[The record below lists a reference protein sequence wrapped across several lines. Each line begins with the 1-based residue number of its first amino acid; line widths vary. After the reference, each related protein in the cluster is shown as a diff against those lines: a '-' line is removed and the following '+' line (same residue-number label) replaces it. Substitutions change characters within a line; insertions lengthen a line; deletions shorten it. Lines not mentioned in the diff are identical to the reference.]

1 MVHFI
6 NINLINN
13 RERFGLH
20 LVDFDDPDIPR
31 IPKESS
37 KYFKQI
43 VENNGFIQ

>member
-1 MVHFI
+1 MNFI
-6 NINLINN
+6 QN

-20 LVDFDDPDIPR
+20 YVDFDDPNRPR

-43 VENNGFIQ
+43 VENNGFIE